1 LRKIERMVWKI
12 GEGDRSS
19 EVDEIAACE
28 DRRAGDGASSTIRP
42 DTGAAE
48 TVPASAARAHP
59 VDPASSAALRSTREL
74 LIEHVPVLCEVARG
88 LCRDPVKVEDLVQD
102 VLEKALR
109 SIDVIELRRNPRGW
123 LVTILHN
130 LHIDRCRQQARRGPH
145 VPWEDVVLAVPE
157 PSEEPA
163 WSRITAA
170 DVRRAAAGLPGELRA
185 AYVMFAFEQRPYA
198 EIAAAL
204 GSPRS
209 PSVRASCAP
218 GGS

>member
-1 LRKIERMVWKI
+1 LHKIERMVWKI

-130 LHIDRCRQQARRGPH
+130 LHIDRCRRSG
-145 VPWEDVVLAVPE
+145 
-157 PSEEPA
+157 
-163 WSRITAA
+163 ITAA